1 MKYHRVPP
9 STTSISLKGWERIC
23 DKTESDDGCEGNR
36 RKRWNNKLK
45 RVFFGGILKI
55 STDRKQLGPKGIAI
69 KDNLKIYKYKQK
81 AEVIHISRQ
90 LGV

>member
-55 STDRKQLGPKGIAI
+55 STDRKQLGPKGIAM
-69 KDNLKIYKYKQK
+69 KDNLKI
-81 AEVIHISRQ
+81 
-90 LGV
+90 